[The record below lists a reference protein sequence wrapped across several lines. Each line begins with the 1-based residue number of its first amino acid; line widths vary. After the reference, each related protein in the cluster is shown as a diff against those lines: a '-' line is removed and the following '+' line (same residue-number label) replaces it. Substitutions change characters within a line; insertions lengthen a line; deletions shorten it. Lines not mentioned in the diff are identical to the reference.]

1 MRPGAI
7 VLELKG
13 IITPAVTRT
22 EAANQDARFL
32 NLALTARS
40 TESGEPGVE
49 TTFGLRLSP
58 RPPVRF
64 HTLVS
69 SAAISVVASKPNKAT
84 SAQVTAGN
92 QRVCRQGA
100 QLKDPRS

>member
-69 SAAISVVASKPNKAT
+69 AAISVASKPNKAT

>member
-69 SAAISVVASKPNKAT
+69 SAAISVASKPNKAT